1 MTQLSEME
9 VLAVLIIAGAIW
21 WGVSEVRDTPRKRV
35 QPLALDPPPIPPKPL
50 DAQSRHPHEVHDT
63 VVTFQFKLEVDPK
76 LDLHDSVADLG
87 SRERLD
93 ITIPDQNAEA
103 LSLAY
108 EPYEWPSDGRY
119 RSDLNFWITAP
130 HIRDSEKRWYARAV
144 SEFNEKLKV
153 FGEFEGE
160 WVRAE
165 TKVALVPAPAE
176 AGMKV
181 VLNGVVLH
189 KLLPGSESLIRRM
202 KRQKLDIKV
211 TKCHATLEGG
221 GTLSDGKP
229 RGIYVS
235 LALKPFR
242 RI

>member
-1 MTQLSEME
+1 ME
-9 VLAVLIIAGAIW
+9 LLALLIIAGAIW
-21 WGVSEVRDTPRKRV
+21 WGFSEARARDTPRKR
-35 QPLALDPPPIPPKPL
+35 LPPSAPDLLSSVPKPQ
-50 DAQSRHPHEVHDT
+50 DTPSSQTHEVHDAI
-63 VVTFQFKLEVDPK
+63 VTLQFKLEGDPK
-76 LDLHDSVADLG
+76 LDAQDSVVDLG

-93 ITIPDQNAEA
+93 ITIPDQNAAA

-130 HIRDSEKRWYARAV
+130 HIRDSGKRWYAKKV
-144 SEFNEKLKV
+144 SEYKEKLKV
-153 FGEFEGE
+153 FREYEGE

-165 TKVALVPAPAE
+165 AKVALVPAPAD
-176 AGMKV
+176 AGMQV

-189 KLLPGSESLIRRM
+189 KLQPGSESLIRRM
-202 KRQKLDIKV
+202 KRQKLEIRV

-221 GTLSDGKP
+221 GTLSDGRE
-229 RGIYVS
+229 RGIYVA

-242 RI
+242 RF

>member
-1 MTQLSEME
+1 ME
-9 VLAVLIIAGAIW
+9 LLALLIIAGAVW
-21 WGVSEVRDTPRKRV
+21 WGVSEVRGTPRKRV
-35 QPLALDPPPIPPKPL
+35 SPIAPDPSPSAPKPRDTQSSQTHEAH
-50 DAQSRHPHEVHDT
+50 DA
-63 VVTFQFKLEVDPK
+63 VVTFQFEVEVDPK
-76 LDLHDSVADLG
+76 LDIHDPVVDLG

-108 EPYEWPSDGRY
+108 EPYEWPSDSRY
-119 RSDLNFWITAP
+119 RSDLSFWITAP
-130 HIRDSEKRWYARAV
+130 HIRDSGKRWYARAV

-229 RGIYVS
+229 RGIYVA

>member
-1 MTQLSEME
+1 ME
-9 VLAVLIIAGAIW
+9 LLALLIIVGAIW
-21 WGVSEVRDTPRKRV
+21 WGVSEVRDTPKKWV
-35 QPLALDPPPIPPKPL
+35 PPIAPDSPRATPKPQ
-50 DAQSRHPHEVHDT
+50 DTQRSQTHEVHDA

-76 LDLHDSVADLG
+76 LDLHGPVVDLG

-93 ITIPDQNAEA
+93 ITIPDQNAQA

-130 HIRDSEKRWYARAV
+130 HVRDSGKRWYARAV

-165 TKVALVPAPAE
+165 AKVALVPDPAE

-202 KRQKLDIKV
+202 KRQKLEIEV

-221 GTLSDGKP
+221 GALIDGKP
-229 RGIYVS
+229 RGIYVA